1 MPIGNQTIIS
11 IVLFIILVVGVL
23 FCSLRGGALE
33 KFIVT
38 VDEVAIPDQ
47 CPDYMATDGAKY
59 YLVWNNMQL
68 DGISNPRVFDTQAGA
83 FDWLAAHSCPRLEPI
98 PLTRITNPADP
109 TVSYERECNK
119 QTANPNYWLG
129 RCAMDKIFESQ
140 DNDANTD
147 NNRVADS
154 KQNKS
159 GLTAAD
165 LENLR
170 PELLVGLDQSKIKTD
185 GYVSGLGSD
194 AYGYI
199 RRINNA
205 LTNMDTPELVNYDV
219 ETCMFD
225 KLANDMPHLGSADGL
240 QKFRRY
246 YNQQIANTV
255 SRNPGQDEADIILT
269 PASLAEFDKYF
280 QEANDLSITNEMV
293 DKLFGKQE

>member
-1 MPIGNQTIIS
+1 MEIGNQKIIC

-33 KFIVT
+33 KFITT
-38 VDEVAIPDQ
+38 VDEVAIPNQ
-47 CPDYMATDGAKY
+47 CPDYMTTDGAKY
-59 YLVWNNMQL
+59 YLVWNNRQL
-68 DGISNPRVFDTQAGA
+68 DGTSNPQVFDTQAGA
-83 FDWLAAHSCPRLEPI
+83 FDWLAAHGCPRLEPV

-109 TVSYERECNK
+109 TVSYERACNK
-119 QTANPNYWLG
+119 QTANPNYWIG
-129 RCAMDKIFESQ
+129 RCAMDKIFQ
-140 DNDANTD
+140 TGDNDSNS
-147 NNRVADS
+147 DS
-154 KQNKS
+154 GKS
-159 GLTAAD
+159 GNQIKNGLTTAD

-185 GYVSGLGSD
+185 GYISGLGAD
-194 AYGYI
+194 TYGYL

-225 KLANDMPHLGSADGL
+225 KLANDMPQLGSADGL
-240 QKFRRY
+240 QKFRQY

-255 SRNPGQDEADIILT
+255 SRNPGQNEADVILT

-280 QEANDLSITNEMV
+280 QAANDLSITNEMV